1 MGFEKHKQ
9 LGFGLVEVL
18 VATGILGIVSFA
30 IVDVISNAMK
40 SQIAVQAKD
49 QQRELTGFLK
59 NKLKLNAACISTF
72 NGIAYAADMSI
83 PSIKNEIGAV
93 VVQTGGNDSTG
104 QLKIEDI
111 KIKNWIPNTANP
123 LSGTAELQVFLSRNT
138 SGNATKLLRPDT
150 IYLYMLKNAS
160 DGIVD
165 CTALDGDLVNTLWRK
180 VGSTDNIEYTAGS
193 VAVASRLT
201 VGGEVKIG
209 TTTQPCDI
217 SIEGS
222 QRYNSVTK
230 NMEFC
235 DGVTWKP
242 FFSSS
247 MQNCTGAF
255 SACSPTNT
263 QTYNVIQPASGG
275 GSSCPYSNGFTKP
288 CSVLP
293 AYSCAPGWSLSAPDC
308 QQAGVPTT
316 NSTTTYTCA
325 YTCNGGQACNNSP
338 CPHSQPGNSSGTC
351 PPSVTYVWSGTCNI
365 NSGQPTSVTNTTT
378 TYSCPTGS
386 TPSSPPS
393 TCTTPAF
400 AACPASHPNLSADRL
415 SCNL

>member
-1 MGFEKHKQ
+1 MGSKKHKQ

-40 SQIAVQAKD
+40 SQTAVQAKD

-59 NKLKLNAACISTF
+59 NKLKLNAACTSTF

-83 PSIKNEIGAV
+83 PSIKNESGV
-93 VVQTGGNDSTG
+93 VIVQTGGNDSTG

-160 DGIVD
+160 NGIVD
-165 CTALDGDLVNTLWRK
+165 CTALDGGLVNTLWQK

-217 SIEGS
+217 STEGS

-235 DGVTWKP
+235 DGITWKP
-242 FFSSS
+242 FFSGS
-247 MQNCTGAF
+247 MQNCIGAY
-255 SACSPTNT
+255 SACDATNT

-275 GSSCPYSNGFTKP
+275 GSPCLAGNGATRT
-288 CSVLP
+288 CSVVP
-293 AYSCAPGWSLSAPDC
+293 NYSCAAGWSVLAPDC
-308 QQAGVPTT
+308 QQAAAPTT
-316 NSTTTYTCA
+316 TPTTALTCA
-325 YTCNGGQACNNSP
+325 YTCQGSGGCVSAPCQTTTPANNA
-338 CPHSQPGNSSGTC
+338 GTC
-351 PPSVTYVWSGTCNI
+351 TPSFYVSWGGTCNV

-386 TPSSPPS
+386 TLSPPS